1 MTVRGLRVYSTLII
15 AAWGLFAG
23 TPAAVA
29 QSVAKMIGDDVGHAA
44 KDILA
49 TWKSPFTTSANDW
62 WMAASGVALAVAVSP
77 ADVHIDRWFLD
88 NRQSSAWSALKAV
101 REGGP
106 AFSGS
111 RITPVAV
118 GLYAIGLATK
128 STAIRDGVWGC
139 VAAYGAESIIRT
151 QVFYRIIGRERPDSA
166 RGDHDGQPSEH
177 GDQYQ
182 LAVPGSKEWGA
193 HSFPAG
199 HVANVAACA
208 SFLTYR
214 FSSLA
219 VAIPANA
226 VMAGV
231 GVGRM
236 VDRRHWNSDT
246 LIGALFGYA
255 IGKEVALQSSTRLRQ
270 TSAASGS
277 ANRFVISWR
286 ASF

>member
-1 MTVRGLRVYSTLII
+1 MTVRLLHVYSTSVV
-15 AAWGLFAG
+15 AACGLFAG
-23 TPAAVA
+23 AHAAVA
-29 QSVAKMIGDDVGHAA
+29 QSVARMIGDDVSHAA
-44 KDILA
+44 KDVLA

-62 WMAASGVALAVAVSP
+62 WMAASGLALAVVVSP
-77 ADVHIDRWFLD
+77 ADVQVDRWFLD
-88 NRQSSAWSALKAV
+88 NRQSSAWSALKAF

-106 AFSGS
+106 AFSGAT
-111 RITPVAV
+111 ITPVAV

-128 STAIRDGVWGC
+128 STAIRDGVSGC
-139 VAAYGAESIIRT
+139 VGAYGAESIIRT
-151 QVFYRIIGRERPDSA
+151 QVFYRIIGRERPDST
-166 RGDHDGQPSEH
+166 RGDHDEQPSEH

-182 LAVPGSKEWGA
+182 LEVPGSGAWGA

-199 HVANVAACA
+199 HVANVASCA

-226 VMAGV
+226 IMAGV

-246 LIGALFGYA
+246 LVGALLGYA
-255 IGKEVALQSSTRLRQ
+255 IGKEVALQSTTRLRQ
-270 TSAASGS
+270 AATASGS
-277 ANRFVISWR
+277 ANRLVISWQG
-286 ASF
+286 SF

>member
-1 MTVRGLRVYSTLII
+1 MFRVCSSSLLVACGLVSI
-15 AAWGLFAG
+15 AQ
-23 TPAAVA
+23 AVAA

-44 KDILA
+44 KDVLA
-49 TWKSPFTTSANDW
+49 TWRSPFTASPDDW
-62 WMAASGVALAVAVSP
+62 WMAGAGIAVAIVASP
-77 ADVHIDRWFLD
+77 ADVPVDRWFLD
-88 NRQSSAWSALKAV
+88 NRQNSAWSALRAF

-106 AFSGS
+106 AFSG
-111 RITPVAV
+111 RTITPVAV

-128 STAIRDGVWGC
+128 STAIRNGVWGC

-166 RGDHDGQPSEH
+166 RGDHHEQPSEH

-182 LAVPGSKEWGA
+182 LEVPASKAWGD

-214 FSSLA
+214 FSSLG
-219 VAIPANA
+219 VAIPSNA
-226 VMAGV
+226 LMAAV
-231 GVGRM
+231 GIGRM

-246 LIGALFGYA
+246 LLGALFGYA
-255 IGKEVALQSSTRLRQ
+255 VGKEVALRSLNRLREQ
-270 TSAASGS
+270 GSPSAT
-277 ANRFVISWR
+277 ANRFVISWQTT
-286 ASF
+286 F

>member
-1 MTVRGLRVYSTLII
+1 MASLQFRICSSSIV
-15 AAWGLFAG
+15 AACGLFFFA
-23 TPAAVA
+23 PPLVA
-29 QSVAKMIGDDVGHAA
+29 QSVAKMIGDDVGHAVE
-44 KDILA
+44 DVLA
-49 TWKSPFTTSANDW
+49 TWKSPFTASADDW
-62 WMAASGVALAVAVSP
+62 WMAASLSTIAVVASP
-77 ADVHIDRWFLD
+77 ADVQVDRWFLE
-88 NRQSSAWSALKAV
+88 NRGNDAWSVLKPF

-106 AFSGS
+106 AFSGMS
-111 RITPVAV
+111 ITPIAV

-139 VAAYGAESIIRT
+139 AAAYGAESIIRT

-166 RGDHDGQPSEH
+166 RGDHHEEASEH

-182 LAVPGSKEWGA
+182 LEVPASPAWGD

-226 VMAGV
+226 IMAGV
-231 GVGRM
+231 GIGRM

-246 LIGALFGYA
+246 LLGALFGYA
-255 IGKEVALQSSTRLRQ
+255 IGKEVALQSSNRQ
-270 TSAASGS
+270 QGRPSTASS
-277 ANRFVISWR
+277 RFTITWQ
-286 ASF
+286 ATF

>member
-1 MTVRGLRVYSTLII
+1 MTLRRLRVYSTSIVV
-15 AAWGLFAG
+15 ACGLVAVAQ
-23 TPAAVA
+23 AAVA

-44 KDILA
+44 KDIVA
-49 TWKSPFTTSANDW
+49 TWKSPFTTTANDW
-62 WMAASGVALAVAVSP
+62 WMAASGLAFSAVVSP
-77 ADVHIDRWFLD
+77 ADVQIDRWFLD
-88 NRQSSAWSALKAV
+88 NRQSSAWSALKAF

-106 AFSGS
+106 AFSG
-111 RITPVAV
+111 RTITPVAV

-166 RGDHDGQPSEH
+166 RGDHDEQPSEH

-182 LAVPGSKEWGA
+182 LEVPASKAWGA

-255 IGKEVALQSSTRLRQ
+255 IGKEVALQSSARLRQ
-270 TSAASGS
+270 ASGAGGS
-277 ANRFVISWR
+277 ANRFAISWET
-286 ASF
+286 SF